1 MVLPQQVRRVVWT
14 GAIASI
20 TVVGSIYGAGLKT
33 RQEVQKES
41 ERRHEASPAE
51 KIALLQE
58 NRGALVAKRIGLEK
72 KIRELEMRGD
82 GATREQSLAGQERR
96 R

>member
-1 MVLPQQVRRVVWT
+1 
-14 GAIASI
+14 
-20 TVVGSIYGAGLKT
+20 
-33 RQEVQKES
+33 
-41 ERRHEASPAE
+41 
-51 KIALLQE
+51 
-58 NRGALVAKRIGLEK
+58 LVAKRIGLEK